1 MTLTYDPR
9 VFLCE
14 TEEAARSIILTPE
27 AGLST
32 ADRWEQETAW
42 LKERMSFPEGLVID
56 YGCGIGRLSKV
67 IGDSNPVLGVDLS
80 WSMRSQAEMYV
91 QSGIFGAVSPTMLS
105 CLVNAGSLQAAGA
118 LSVWCLQHCLQPEQ
132 DIAMLR
138 AAVRKG
144 GVLYVV
150 NRHTRFI
157 PARHDGAFVWADDE
171 KSIVTLLTSGGFR
184 LVHREAMPEA
194 LCAAG
199 ADFMVLTR
207 I

>member
-9 VFLCE
+9 IFLCE
-14 TEEAARSIILTPE
+14 TEAAARSIILTPE

-32 ADRWEQETAW
+32 EDRWEQETAW

-67 IGDSNPVLGVDLS
+67 IGDSNSVLGVDLS

-105 CLVNAGSLQAAGA
+105 CLVAAGLQASGA
-118 LSVWCLQHCLQPEQ
+118 LSVWCLQHCLHPKQ
-132 DIAMLR
+132 DITLLH
-138 AAVRKG
+138 AALRKG

-150 NRHTRFI
+150 NRNNRCI
-157 PARHDGAFVWADDE
+157 PARQDGAFIWADDE
-171 KSIVTLLTSGGFR
+171 QHIDTLLTGGGFR
-184 LVHREAMPEA
+184 VVHREAMPET
-194 LCAAG
+194 LYQIV
-199 ADFMVLTR
+199 ADFTVLAR

>member
-9 VFLCE
+9 IFLCE
-14 TEEAARSIILTPE
+14 TEEVARSIILMPE

-32 ADRWEQETAW
+32 EDRWEQETAW
-42 LKERMSFPEGLVID
+42 LAQRMSFPDGLVID
-56 YGCGIGRLSKV
+56 YGCGIGRLSKA
-67 IGDSNPVLGVDLS
+67 IGNPVLGVDLS
-80 WSMRSQAEMYV
+80 WSMRSQSEMYV
-91 QSGIFGAVSPTMLS
+91 QREAFGAVSPSMLNH
-105 CLVNAGSLQAAGA
+105 LVEAGLQAAGA

-150 NRHTRFI
+150 NRHHRCI
-157 PARHDGAFVWADDE
+157 PAQHDGAFIWADDE